1 LTINETLQET
11 QMKRMVGFLVS
22 TAVLLSVV
30 NANAADAVKIG
41 AVYALTGPGGVAG
54 GDGMR
59 GTELAIAQVNA
70 AGGLKNHGGAQIELV
85 KGDSQSKP
93 VNAVGE
99 TERLINQ
106 DKVALI
112 LGAGTSNET
121 IPLSQV
127 AEKYGIPHINA
138 IPQQESLTNGSLKWT
153 WSTTLV
159 DSDYVTGIFRALE
172 MIHQINPK
180 LLKVAVLCP
189 DNEYGIEVGKQLK
202 TGLAKRKDLT
212 VTSFIDYG
220 FQAQDLLQPVLKVKA
235 SQPDIVV
242 QVGYFRA
249 GVLASKAYEQL
260 DFHPVVIGT
269 GGMSG
274 DPKLRPEIGNLVSW
288 QFAVTPFSAD
298 LPAAQK
304 IGDAFEKKFQQP
316 LTLNSA
322 LGYFGTMVAIRAL
335 DAAKSFKPEDVADA
349 LRKVKVGKD
358 EMITSSDFLEFDE
371 NGRNTG
377 RDTTVT
383 QFQGDRLV
391 TVWPPEKAAAKP
403 VLKGFN
409 TP

>member
-1 LTINETLQET
+1 MIKQERET
-11 QMKRMVGFLVS
+11 QMKRTVGLLLS

-30 NANAADAVKIG
+30 NADAADTVKIG
-41 AVYALTGPGGVAG
+41 AVYALTGPGAVGG

-59 GTELAIAQVNA
+59 GTELAIAEVNA
-70 AGGLKNHGGAQIELV
+70 AGGLKNHGGAQIELI

-93 VNAVGE
+93 INAVGE

-112 LGAGTSNET
+112 MGAATSNET
-121 IPLSQV
+121 VPLSQV
-127 AEKYGIPHINA
+127 AEKYSIPHINT

-172 MIHQINPK
+172 MVHQINPK
-180 LLKVAVLCP
+180 LTKIAVLCP
-189 DNEYGIEVGKQLK
+189 DNEYGIEMGKQLK
-202 TGLAKRKDLT
+202 VELGKRKDLT
-212 VTSFIDYG
+212 VTSFIEYG
-220 FQAQDLLQPVLKVKA
+220 ASAQDLLQPVLKVKA
-235 SQPDIVV
+235 SQPEIVV

-298 LPAAQK
+298 LAAAQK
-304 IGDAFEKKFQQP
+304 IGSAFEKKFQQP

-322 LGYFGTMVAIRAL
+322 LGYFGTMVAVRAL
-335 DAAKSFKPEDVADA
+335 DAAKSFKPEDIADA
-349 LRKVKVGKD
+349 LRKVKVAKE
-358 EMITSSDFLEFDE
+358 EMITSSDYLEFDE
-371 NGRNTG
+371 NGRNNG

-383 QFQGDRLV
+383 QFQGDKLM
-391 TVWPPEKAAAKP
+391 TVWPPEKATARP

>member
-1 LTINETLQET
+1 
-11 QMKRMVGFLVS
+11 MKRMLGFLLS

-30 NANAADAVKIG
+30 NANAADPVKIG
-41 AVYALTGPGGVAG
+41 AVYALTGPGAVGG

-59 GTELAIAQVNA
+59 GTELAIAEVNA

-93 VNAVGE
+93 INAVGE

-106 DKVALI
+106 DKVALVM
-112 LGAGTSNET
+112 GAATSNET
-121 IPLSQV
+121 VPLSQV
-127 AEKYGIPHINA
+127 AEKYGVPHINT
-138 IPQQESLTNGSLKWT
+138 IPQQESLSNGTLKWT

-172 MIHQINPK
+172 MIHQADPK
-180 LLKVAVLCP
+180 LTRIAVLCP
-189 DNEYGIEVGKQLK
+189 DNEYGIEMGKLLK
-202 TGLAKRKDLT
+202 AELSKRKDLSLT
-212 VTSFIDYG
+212 AFIEYG
-220 FQAQDLLQPVLKVKA
+220 ASAQELRQPALKVKA
-235 SQPDIVV
+235 SRPDVVV

-249 GVLASKAYEQL
+249 GVLAAKAYEQL

-274 DPKLRPEIGNLVSW
+274 DPKLLPEIGKLVAW
-288 QFAVTPFSAD
+288 QLAVTPFSGD

-304 IGDAFEKKFQQP
+304 VGAAFEKKFQQP

-335 DAAKSFKPEDVADA
+335 DAAMSFKPEDVADA

-358 EMITSSDFLEFDE
+358 EMITSADYLEFDE
-371 NGRNTG
+371 NGRNRG

-383 QFQGDRLV
+383 QFQDNKLV
-391 TVWPPEKAAAKP
+391 TVWPPEKATAKP

>member
-1 LTINETLQET
+1 
-11 QMKRMVGFLVS
+11 MKRMPGFLVS
-22 TAVLLSVV
+22 TAMLLSVV

-41 AVYALTGPGGVAG
+41 AIYALTGPGAVAG

-59 GTELAIAQVNA
+59 GTELAISELNA

-93 VNAVGE
+93 INAVGE
-99 TERLINQ
+99 IERLINQ

-159 DSDYVTGIFRALE
+159 DGDYVTGIFRALE
-172 MIHQINPK
+172 MVRQINPK
-180 LLKVAVLCP
+180 LGKLAVLCP
-189 DNEYGIEVGKQLK
+189 DNEYGIEMGKQLK
-202 TGLAKRKDLT
+202 AELAKRKDLT
-212 VTSFIDYG
+212 VTSFIEYG
-220 FQAQDLLQPVLKVKA
+220 ASAQDLLQPVLKVKA
-235 SQPDIVV
+235 SQPEIVV

-260 DFHPVVIGT
+260 DFHPIVIGT

-304 IGDAFEKKFQQP
+304 TGDAFEKKFQQP

-322 LGYFGTMVAIRAL
+322 LGYFGTMVALRAL
-335 DAAKSFKPEDVADA
+335 DAAKSFKPQDIADA
-349 LRKVKVGKD
+349 LHKVKVGKE
-358 EMITSSDFLEFDE
+358 EMITSSDYLEFDE
-371 NGRNTG
+371 NGRNKG

-383 QFQGDRLV
+383 QFQGDKLV
-391 TVWPPEKAAAKP
+391 TVWPPEKATAKP

>member
-1 LTINETLQET
+1 
-11 QMKRMVGFLVS
+11 MKRMMGFVLS
-22 TAVLLSVV
+22 AAALLSVV
-30 NANAADAVKIG
+30 NANAIDAVKVG
-41 AVYALTGPGGVAG
+41 AVYALTGPGAVAG

-59 GTELAIAQVNA
+59 GTELAIAEVNS

-112 LGAGTSNET
+112 IGAGTSNET

-138 IPQQESLTNGSLKWT
+138 IPQQESLSNGSLKWT

-159 DSDYVTGIFRALE
+159 DSDYVIGIFRALD
-172 MIHQINPK
+172 MIHQLNPK
-180 LLKVAVLCP
+180 LTKVAVLCP
-189 DNEYGIEVGKQLK
+189 DNEYGIEMGKQLK
-202 TGLAKRKDLT
+202 VELAKRKDLT

-220 FQAQDLLQPVLKVKA
+220 ASAQDLLQPVLKVKA
-235 SQPDIVV
+235 SQPDVVV

-274 DPKLRPEIGNLVSW
+274 DPKLRPEIGKLVAW
-288 QFAVTPFSAD
+288 QFAVTPFSGD

-304 IGDAFEKKFQQP
+304 IGAAFEKKFQQP

-322 LGYFGTMVAIRAL
+322 LGYFGAMVAIRAL
-335 DAAKSFKPEDVADA
+335 DSARSFKPEDVADA
-349 LRKVKVGKD
+349 LRKVKVAKD

-371 NGRNTG
+371 NGRNKG
-377 RDTTVT
+377 RETTVT
-383 QFQGDRLV
+383 QFQGDKLV
-391 TVWPPEKAAAKP
+391 TVWPPEKATAKP

>member
-1 LTINETLQET
+1 
-11 QMKRMVGFLVS
+11 MKRMVGFLVL

-70 AGGLKNHGGAQIELV
+70 AGGLKNQGGAQIELV

-159 DSDYVTGIFRALE
+159 DGDYVTGIFRALE
-172 MIHQINPK
+172 MVHQINPK
-180 LLKVAVLCP
+180 LTKVAVLCP
-189 DNEYGIEVGKQLK
+189 DNEYGIEMGKQLK
-202 TGLAKRKDLT
+202 IELAKRKDLT

-249 GVLASKAYEQL
+249 GVLTSKAYEQL

-288 QFAVTPFSAD
+288 QFA
-298 LPAAQK
+298 
-304 IGDAFEKKFQQP
+304 
-316 LTLNSA
+316 
-322 LGYFGTMVAIRAL
+322 
-335 DAAKSFKPEDVADA
+335 
-349 LRKVKVGKD
+349 
-358 EMITSSDFLEFDE
+358 
-371 NGRNTG
+371 GRHS
-377 RDTTVT
+377 
-383 QFQGDRLV
+383 
-391 TVWPPEKAAAKP
+391 PPTFRRRRRSAKP
-403 VLKGFN
+403 SRRN
-409 TP
+409 SSSP

>member
-1 LTINETLQET
+1 
-11 QMKRMVGFLVS
+11 MKRMPGFLVS
-22 TAVLLSVV
+22 TAMLLSVV

-41 AVYALTGPGGVAG
+41 AIYALTGPGAVAG

-59 GTELAIAQVNA
+59 GAELAISELNA

-93 VNAVGE
+93 INAVGE

-159 DSDYVTGIFRALE
+159 DGDYVTGIFRALE
-172 MIHQINPK
+172 MVRQINPK
-180 LLKVAVLCP
+180 LGKLAVLCP
-189 DNEYGIEVGKQLK
+189 DNEYGIEMGKQLK
-202 TGLAKRKDLT
+202 AELAKRKDLT
-212 VTSFIDYG
+212 VTSFIEYG
-220 FQAQDLLQPVLKVKA
+220 ASAQDLLQPVLKVKA
-235 SQPDIVV
+235 SQPEIVV

-260 DFHPVVIGT
+260 DFHPIVIGT

-304 IGDAFEKKFQQP
+304 TGEAFEKKFQQP

-335 DAAKSFKPEDVADA
+335 DAAKSFKPADIADA
-349 LRKVKVGKD
+349 LHKVKVGKE
-358 EMITSSDFLEFDE
+358 EMITSSDYLEFGE
-371 NGRNTG
+371 NGRNKG

-383 QFQGDRLV
+383 QFQGDKLV
-391 TVWPPEKAAAKP
+391 TVWPPEKARAKP

>member
-1 LTINETLQET
+1 
-11 QMKRMVGFLVS
+11 MKRKTGFLLS
-22 TAVLLSVV
+22 ALALLSVMD
-30 NANAADAVKIG
+30 AKAADSVKIG
-41 AVYALTGPGGVAG
+41 AVYALTGPGAVAG
-54 GDGMR
+54 GDGVR
-59 GTELAIAQVNA
+59 GTELAIAEING

-112 LGAGTSNET
+112 VGAGTSNET

-127 AEKYGIPHINA
+127 AEKYGVPHINA
-138 IPQQESLTNGSLKWT
+138 IPQQESLSNGSLKWT
-153 WSTTLV
+153 WSTTLI
-159 DSDYVTGIFRALE
+159 DGDYVTGIFRALD
-172 MIHQINPK
+172 MVQQINPK
-180 LLKVAVLCP
+180 LTKVAILCP
-189 DNEYGIEVGKQLK
+189 DNEYGIEMGKQLK
-202 TGLAKRKDLT
+202 VELAKRKDLT
-212 VTSFIDYG
+212 VTSFIEYG
-220 FQAQDLLQPVLKVKA
+220 VSAQDLLQPVLKLKA
-235 SQPDIVV
+235 SQPEVVV

-260 DFHPVVIGT
+260 DFHPIVIGT

-274 DPKLRPEIGNLVSW
+274 DPKLRPEIGNLVAW

-304 IGDAFEKKFQQP
+304 TADAFERKFQQP

-322 LGYFGTMVAIRAL
+322 LGYFGTLVAIRAL
-335 DAAKSFKPEDVADA
+335 DAAKSFTPGDISDA
-349 LRKVKVGKD
+349 LHKVKVSKD
-358 EMITSSDFLEFDE
+358 EMITSSDFLEFDD
-371 NGRNTG
+371 NGRSKG

-383 QFQGDRLV
+383 QFQGDKLV
-391 TVWPPEKAAAKP
+391 TVWPPEKARAKP

>member
-1 LTINETLQET
+1 
-11 QMKRMVGFLVS
+11 MKRMVGFLVS

-30 NANAADAVKIG
+30 NANAGDAVKIG

-70 AGGLKNHGGAQIELV
+70 AGGLKNQGGAQIELV

-93 VNAVGE
+93 VNAIGE
-99 TERLINQ
+99 TERLING

-159 DSDYVTGIFRALE
+159 DGDYVTGIFRALE
-172 MIHQINPK
+172 MVHQINPK
-180 LLKVAVLCP
+180 LTKVAVLCP
-189 DNEYGIEVGKQLK
+189 DNEYGIEMGKQLK
-202 TGLAKRKDLT
+202 LELAKRKDLT

-304 IGDAFEKKFQQP
+304 IGEAFEKKFQQP

-335 DAAKSFKPEDVADA
+335 DAAKSLKPEDIADA

-371 NGRNTG
+371 NGRNKG

-391 TVWPPEKAAAKP
+391 TVWPPEKATAKP
-403 VLKGFN
+403 VVKGFN

>member
-1 LTINETLQET
+1 
-11 QMKRMVGFLVS
+11 MKRMVGFLLS
-22 TAVLLSVV
+22 AAALLSVV

-41 AVYALTGPGGVAG
+41 AIYALTGPGAVAG

-59 GTELAIAQVNA
+59 GTELAIAEVNS
-70 AGGLKNHGGAQIELV
+70 AGGLRNHGGARIELI

-106 DKVALI
+106 DKIALI
-112 LGAGTSNET
+112 IGAGTSNET

-153 WSTTLV
+153 WSTTLI
-159 DSDYVTGIFRALE
+159 DSDYVTGIFRALD
-172 MIHQINPK
+172 MIHQVNPK
-180 LLKVAVLCP
+180 LTKVAVLCP
-189 DNEYGIEVGKQLK
+189 DNEYGIEMGKQLK
-202 TGLAKRKDLT
+202 VELAMRKDLT

-220 FQAQDLLQPVLKVKA
+220 ASAQDLLQPVLKVKA
-235 SQPDIVV
+235 SQPDVVV

-274 DPKLRPEIGNLVSW
+274 DPKLRPEIGKLVAW
-288 QFAVTPFSAD
+288 QFAVTPFSGD

-304 IGDAFEKKFQQP
+304 IGAAFEKQFQQP
-316 LTLNSA
+316 FTLNSA
-322 LGYFGTMVAIRAL
+322 LGYFGAMVAIRAL
-335 DAAKSFKPEDVADA
+335 DAAKSFKPDDVADA

-358 EMITSSDFLEFDE
+358 EMITSSDFLEFDG
-371 NGRNTG
+371 NGRNKG

-383 QFQGDRLV
+383 QFQGDTLV
-391 TVWPPEKAAAKP
+391 TVWPSEKATAKP

>member
-1 LTINETLQET
+1 
-11 QMKRMVGFLVS
+11 MKRMVGFLLS
-22 TAVLLSVV
+22 TAVLLSVA
-30 NANAADAVKIG
+30 ANAADKVKIG
-41 AVYALTGPGGVAG
+41 AVYALTGPGAVGG

-59 GTELAIAQVNA
+59 GTELAIAEVNA
-70 AGGLKNHGGAQIELV
+70 AGGLKNHGGAQIELI

-93 VNAVGE
+93 INAVGE

-112 LGAGTSNET
+112 MGAATSNET
-121 IPLSQV
+121 LPLSQV
-127 AEKYGIPHINA
+127 AEKYSIPHINT
-138 IPQQESLTNGSLKWT
+138 IPQQESMTNGSLKWT

-159 DSDYVTGIFRALE
+159 DSDYVAGIFRALE
-172 MIHQINPK
+172 MVHQINPK
-180 LLKVAVLCP
+180 LTRIAVLCP
-189 DNEYGIEVGKQLK
+189 DNEYGIEMGKQLK
-202 TGLAKRKDLT
+202 AELGKRKDLT
-212 VTSFIDYG
+212 VTSFIEYG
-220 FQAQDLLQPVLKVKA
+220 ASAQDLLQPVLKVKA
-235 SQPDIVV
+235 SQPEIVV

-298 LPAAQK
+298 LAAAQK
-304 IGDAFEKKFQQP
+304 IGSAFEKKFQQP

-335 DAAKSFKPEDVADA
+335 DAAKSFKPEDIADA
-349 LRKVKVGKD
+349 LRKVKVAKE
-358 EMITSSDFLEFDE
+358 EMITSSDYLEFDE
-371 NGRNTG
+371 NGRNKG

-383 QFQGDRLV
+383 QFQGDKLV
-391 TVWPPEKAAAKP
+391 TVWPPAKATAKP

>member
-1 LTINETLQET
+1 
-11 QMKRMVGFLVS
+11 MKRMVGLVLS
-22 TAVLLSVV
+22 TTMLLSVG
-30 NANAADAVKIG
+30 NANATDVVKIG
-41 AVYALTGPGGVAG
+41 AVYALTGPGAVGG

-59 GTELAIAQVNA
+59 GTELAISQLNA
-70 AGGLKNHGGAQIELV
+70 AGGLKNHGGAQIELI

-112 LGAGTSNET
+112 LGAATSNET

-127 AEKYGIPHINA
+127 AEKYGVPHINA

-159 DSDYVTGIFRALE
+159 DADYVTGIFRALDMVRQIE
-172 MIHQINPK
+172 PKMI
-180 LLKVAVLCP
+180 KVAVLCP
-189 DNEYGIEVGKQLK
+189 DNEYGIEMGKQLK
-202 TGLAKRKDLT
+202 VELAKRTDLK
-212 VTSFIDYG
+212 VTSFIEYG

-235 SQPDIVV
+235 SQPDVVV

-335 DAAKSFKPEDVADA
+335 DAAKSFKPEDIADA

-371 NGRNTG
+371 NGRNKG

-383 QFQGDRLV
+383 QFQGDKLV
-391 TVWPPEKAAAKP
+391 TVWPPEKATAKP
-403 VLKGFN
+403 ILKGFN

>member
-1 LTINETLQET
+1 
-11 QMKRMVGFLVS
+11 MKRLMGFVVS
-22 TAVLLSVV
+22 TAVLLGVV
-30 NANAADAVKIG
+30 DANAADAVKIG
-41 AVYALTGPGGVAG
+41 AVYALTGAGAVAG
-54 GDGMR
+54 GDGIR
-59 GTELAIAQVNA
+59 GTELAIAEANA
-70 AGGLKNHGGAQIELV
+70 AGGLKNHGGTPIELV

-106 DKVALI
+106 DKVVLI
-112 LGAGTSNET
+112 MGAGTSNET

-127 AEKYGIPHINA
+127 SEKYGIPHINT

-153 WSTTLV
+153 WSTTLI
-159 DSDYVTGIFRALE
+159 DADYVTGIFRALD
-172 MIHQINPK
+172 MVHQLEPK
-180 LLKVAVLCP
+180 LSKVAVLCP
-189 DNEYGIEVGKQLK
+189 DNEYGIEMGKQLK
-202 TGLAKRKDLT
+202 AELAKRTDLK
-212 VTSFIDYG
+212 VTSFIEYG
-220 FQAQDLLQPVLKVKA
+220 FQAQDLLQPVLKLKA
-235 SQPDIVV
+235 SQPDVV
-242 QVGYFRA
+242 IQVGYFRA

-274 DPKLRPEIGNLVSW
+274 DPKLRPEIGRLVSW

-298 LPAAQK
+298 LPAAERV
-304 IGDAFEKKFQQP
+304 GDAFEKKFQQP

-322 LGYFGTMVAIRAL
+322 LGYFATVVAIRAL
-335 DAAKSFKPEDVADA
+335 DAAKSFKPEDIAEA

-371 NGRNTG
+371 NGRNKG

-383 QFQGDRLV
+383 QFQGDKLV
-391 TVWPPEKAAAKP
+391 TVWPPEKATAKP

>member
-1 LTINETLQET
+1 
-11 QMKRMVGFLVS
+11 MKRMAGFLLS
-22 TAVLLSVV
+22 TAILFSVV

-59 GTELAIAQVNA
+59 GTELAIAQANA

-138 IPQQESLTNGSLKWT
+138 IPQQESLTNGNLKWT

-159 DSDYVTGIFRALE
+159 DADYVTGIFRALE
-172 MIHQINPK
+172 MIHQTNAK
-180 LLKVAVLCP
+180 LTKVAVLCP
-189 DNEYGIEVGKQLK
+189 DNEYGIEMGKQLK
-202 TGLAKRKDLT
+202 AELAKRKDLT
-212 VTSFIDYG
+212 VTSFIEYG
-220 FQAQDLLQPVLKVKA
+220 AAAQDLLQPVLKVKA

-274 DPKLRPEIGNLVSW
+274 DPKLRPEIGKLVSW

-304 IGDAFEKKFQQP
+304 IGEAFQKKFEQP

-335 DAAKSFKPEDVADA
+335 DASKSFKPEDIADA
-349 LRKVKVGKD
+349 LRKVKFGKD
-358 EMITSSDFLEFDE
+358 EMITSSDFLEFDQ
-371 NGRNTG
+371 NGRNKG

-383 QFQGDRLV
+383 QFQGDKLV
-391 TVWPPEKAAAKP
+391 TVWPPEKATAKP

>member
-1 LTINETLQET
+1 
-11 QMKRMVGFLVS
+11 MKRMAVFFLA
-22 TAVLLSVV
+22 TAVLLSAVK
-30 NANAADAVKIG
+30 ADAADTVKIG
-41 AVYALTGPGGVAG
+41 AVYALTGAGAVAG

-59 GTELAIAQVNA
+59 GTELAVSEANA
-70 AGGLKNHGGAQIELV
+70 AGGLKNHGGAQIELI

-106 DKVALI
+106 DKVALLI
-112 LGAGTSNET
+112 GAGTSNET

-127 AEKYGIPHINA
+127 VEKYGIPHVNA
-138 IPQQESLTNGSLKWT
+138 IPQQESLTNGTLKWT

-159 DSDYVTGIFRALE
+159 DGDYVTGIFRALD
-172 MIHQINPK
+172 MIHQVNPK
-180 LLKVAVLCP
+180 LTKVAVLCP
-189 DNEYGIEVGKQLK
+189 DNEYGIEMGKQLK
-202 TGLAKRKDLT
+202 AELAKRSDLK

-220 FQAQDLLQPVLKVKA
+220 AAAQDLLQPVLKVKA
-235 SQPDIVV
+235 SQPDVV
-242 QVGYFRA
+242 IQVGYFRG

-274 DPKLRPEIGNLVSW
+274 DPKLRPEIGNLVAW
-288 QFAVTPFSAD
+288 QFAVTPFSGD

-304 IGDAFEKKFQQP
+304 IGEALEKKFQQP

-335 DAAKSFKPEDVADA
+335 DAAKSFKPDDIADA
-349 LRKVKVGKD
+349 LRKVKVGKE
-358 EMITSSDFLEFDE
+358 EMITSSDFLEFDA
-371 NGRNTG
+371 NGRNKG

-383 QFQGDRLV
+383 QFQGDKLV
-391 TVWPPEKAAAKP
+391 TVWPPEKATAKP
-403 VLKGFN
+403 LLKGFN